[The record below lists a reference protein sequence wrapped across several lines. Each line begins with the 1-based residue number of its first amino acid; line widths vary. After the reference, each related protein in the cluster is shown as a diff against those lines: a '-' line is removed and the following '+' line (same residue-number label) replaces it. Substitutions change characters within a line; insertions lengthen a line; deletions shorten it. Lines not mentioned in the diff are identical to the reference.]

1 MIFTNGYF
9 KKISEL
15 TDKDIY
21 LVGGSVRDYIIK
33 KEIKDF
39 DIVIQGDA
47 ARFAEGFASSKK
59 ARCIPLDKRNNIS
72 RVVLSNDDDKNI
84 TIDFSSLNGKDIYED
99 LAKRDFTM
107 NALAVKIEDGKIDFN
122 RVIDPF
128 RGIDDIES
136 NIIREVNKNI
146 FAEDPIRMLRA
157 IRFMS
162 QLNFDISDEMY
173 GLINKNNNRIKD
185 IPGEKISN
193 EIFKILGFK
202 RAYYYFSFMDKHLG
216 MLSKIFPEI
225 EPMKDVGRCKYH
237 VVDAWTHSM
246 HTMRIIEKI
255 IYADGYFEEHLRKA
269 YEDHTNQIMA
279 NGHTRLQLIKIA
291 ALFHD
296 IGKPKARWI
305 DETGRVRFRGH
316 EIVGKEIMADISD
329 RLAFSKKE
337 KDFLCKIVKEH
348 MWPLTL
354 YKTNDVSG
362 RALYDL
368 FKNFGESTLDIIL
381 IGLADI
387 ISTRQLLKPHEEMG
401 MYKVHAEYLA
411 NNYLTRFKRLE
422 DISHVIN
429 GNDILE
435 NYDIE
440 DKRIIGEILDS
451 IKKAIFFGEIPL
463 ERERIL
469 KYIEEQLL

>member
-1 MIFTNGYF
+1 MIFTNEYIQEID
-9 KKISEL
+9 KL

-33 KEIKDF
+33 KKIEDF
-39 DIVIQGDA
+39 DLIIQDNA
-47 ARFAEGFASSKK
+47 ASIAEAFASSKNVR
-59 ARCIPLDKRNNIS
+59 AIPLDKGNNIL
-72 RVVLSNDDDKNI
+72 RVLLNNSDNAKV
-84 TIDFSSLNGKDIYED
+84 TIDFSALKGKDIHDD
-99 LAKRDFTM
+99 LSKRDFTM
-107 NALAVKIEDGKIDFN
+107 NALAVKIEEGKINFSQI
-122 RVIDPF
+122 IDPF
-128 RGIDDIES
+128 SGLDDIEK
-136 NIIREVNKNI
+136 NIIREVNEDI
-146 FAEDPIRMLRA
+146 FAKDPIRMLRA

-162 QLNFDISDEMY
+162 QLNFDISDSMY
-173 GLINKNNNRIKD
+173 GLIHSNNNRIKD

-193 EIFKILGFK
+193 EIFKILGLK
-202 RAYYYFSFMDKHLG
+202 RAYYYFSFMDKHLN
-216 MLSKIFPEI
+216 MLNKIFPEI
-225 EPMKDVGRCKYH
+225 DPMKDVGRCKYH
-237 VVDAWTHSM
+237 VVDAWTHSI
-246 HTMRIIEKI
+246 HTMRVIEKI
-255 IYADGYFEEHLRKA
+255 IYANGYFENHLRKA
-269 YEDHTNQIMA
+269 YEDHTNKIMA

-296 IGKPKARWI
+296 IGKPKARWV

-316 EIVGKEIMADISD
+316 EIVGEEIMADISV
-329 RLAFSKKE
+329 RLGLSKKE
-337 KDFLCKIVKEH
+337 KSFLCKIVKEH

-362 RALYDL
+362 RALYNL

-422 DISHVIN
+422 DISHIIN

-435 NYDIE
+435 KYNIE
-440 DKRIIGEILDS
+440 DKRVIGEILDS
-451 IKKAIFFGEIPL
+451 VKKAIFFGEIPL

-469 KYIEEQLL
+469 KYVEELL